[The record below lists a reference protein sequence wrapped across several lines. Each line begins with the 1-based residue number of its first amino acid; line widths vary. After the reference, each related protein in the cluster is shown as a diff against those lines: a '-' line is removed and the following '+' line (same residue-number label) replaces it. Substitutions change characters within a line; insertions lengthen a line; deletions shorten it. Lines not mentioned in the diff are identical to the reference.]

1 MNDLEYRRQQLLKLQ
16 HAVIDLEDLSSG
28 VSIAD
33 LTLNDFRMDLSGF
46 VTDHLARL
54 EHLPFGTFATTT
66 AIPPDA
72 RVDRRVPKK
81 LFMEQGAPT
90 AADKRHLQNGI
101 EEVMWLAALKPAN
114 IGVASFQDE
123 LREYLEIAVLSAILR
138 TQTKT
143 MRIIELM
150 PRAIPYPLVLLAA
163 HVEAVTTSLAHKHAS
178 HAEGGKV
185 VLEDKVVSAPPAAQ
199 PGDVESAFLNSLP
212 LADQPSLNRL
222 TLYQGWINCVVAL
235 AAARLTGSFAPT
247 LSMEAAA
254 ARQAALDD
262 HARIQREIIG
272 LRAQAAKERQLSRRV
287 ELNFA
292 IKRLEVQRT
301 ALSQALTGETL

>member
-1 MNDLEYRRQQLLKLQ
+1 
-16 HAVIDLEDLSSG
+16 
-28 VSIAD
+28 
-33 LTLNDFRMDLSGF
+33 
-46 VTDHLARL
+46 
-54 EHLPFGTFATTT
+54 
-66 AIPPDA
+66 
-72 RVDRRVPKK
+72 
-81 LFMEQGAPT
+81 
-90 AADKRHLQNGI
+90 
-101 EEVMWLAALKPAN
+101 
-114 IGVASFQDE
+114 
-123 LREYLEIAVLSAILR
+123 
-138 TQTKT
+138 
-143 MRIIELM
+143 
-150 PRAIPYPLVLLAA
+150 
-163 HVEAVTTSLAHKHAS
+163 
-178 HAEGGKV
+178 
-185 VLEDKVVSAPPAAQ
+185 
-199 PGDVESAFLNSLP
+199 VESAFLNSLP